1 MTNKLITCPPL
12 CGVALNLRG
21 EPKEFGLVEYVQ
33 DVLLPGA
40 MSSAELC
47 DFLLRMMKA
56 CPPRGPE
63 QVGKTIE
70 LDSDDWKILCSLARK
85 ERNPGSPEN
94 LVAFATCNRAILLAV
109 DAPAPLAQAAE

>member
-1 MTNKLITCPPL
+1 MNTKLITCPPL
-12 CGVALNLRG
+12 CGVAINLRG
-21 EPKEFGLVEYVQ
+21 EPVEFGLVEYVQ

-47 DFLLRMMKA
+47 DFLLRVMKA

-63 QVGKTIE
+63 QVGKPIALSRE
-70 LDSDDWKILCSLARK
+70 DWTTLCAFARK

-94 LVAFATCNRAILLAV
+94 LVAFATCNRAILLAT
-109 DAPAPLAQAAE
+109 DAPAPAAQAAE